1 MVMHDNIIIVVVIV
15 VVYSYS
21 SRSRS
26 GNSHRDDRLRHFF
39 FYDDYVTPLKKFKE
53 RHPHR
58 VVLMCFLFVSLE

>member
-39 FYDDYVTPLKKFKE
+39 STTSNAF
-53 RHPHR
+53 
-58 VVLMCFLFVSLE
+58 